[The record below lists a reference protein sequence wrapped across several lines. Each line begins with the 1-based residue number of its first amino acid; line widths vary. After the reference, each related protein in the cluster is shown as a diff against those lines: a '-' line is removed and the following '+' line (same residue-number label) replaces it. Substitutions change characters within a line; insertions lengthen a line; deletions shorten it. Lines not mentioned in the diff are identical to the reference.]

1 MFAQPPYV
9 GRNQPSTDRARL
21 YTLFSPTE
29 TALQIQRNGGI
40 GDAKVRVEGH
50 VIYDTTLYNKGLARK
65 PEGFDTLNITMHD
78 PSSRKH

>member
-1 MFAQPPYV
+1 MSAEINRV
-9 GRNQPSTDRARL
+9 LIEHISTL
-21 YTLFSPTE
+21 LFSPTE

-50 VIYDTTLYNKGLARK
+50 VIYDATLYNKGLNRK